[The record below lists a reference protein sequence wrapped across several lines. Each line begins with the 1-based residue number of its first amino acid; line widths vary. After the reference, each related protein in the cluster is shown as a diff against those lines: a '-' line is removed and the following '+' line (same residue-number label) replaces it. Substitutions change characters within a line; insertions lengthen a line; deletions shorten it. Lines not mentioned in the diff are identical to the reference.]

1 MQSKFVLKKFGLA
14 GLKIFALSLI
24 LSTISTAAFSQV
36 RESKQLT
43 APAADHKKSVKS
55 EAERLQLKISG
66 GSDQVY
72 PVDAKG
78 NSLGPAPASIFGFRG
93 GSSNGFNVVDPNSRA
108 FIYNGGGPFQ
118 LRSHALA
125 TPATLTALGGTV
137 IFGFPGAMA
146 LNTMNQKMYVVDQAS
161 PFGLYFVDTITGGRF
176 LIKNLT
182 GVPQANLTGI
192 AFDPTSGVLYGIS
205 SSITVSQIF
214 TINVTTGV
222 CTPIGAPS
230 ALVAGGIQ
238 LNAAPGGSLFTVDI
252 VTDALY
258 KWNKSTGVPTLVGP
272 LGVDANFGQDGHFD
286 MGDGQ
291 YYWAAVG
298 NGLPAQLRV
307 IDTTNGSSTQIGL
320 YPSQSS
326 TLGIYAKPTV
336 ACTGTPAPVIVT
348 TDTSVCPNQVY
359 ALSIQNPTP
368 GTGVTYQW
376 QSGPSA
382 TGPWTN
388 VGPNSHQYALTAPA
402 VPATTFYRVVA
413 TCGANSGNSNA
424 VKVAAGIGTQCYC
437 NAGATSTSFEK
448 ISRVTFANINRAS
461 TATAGYENFLTDTAR
476 VIRQA
481 TYPITVTISGAFSSD
496 QVLVWIDF
504 NQNGDFTDAGELV
517 YTSATGV
524 GPHTGNITIPI
535 TALLGN
541 TRMRVR
547 MHDSSLGPNATPCGN
562 STYGQVEDYTVNIAP
577 CIPTSITV
585 DPTSKTVTCGTGTFF
600 RIAKTGSLP
609 TVEWQYRTPTTAPGL
624 WLVVPNA
631 APYSGVTSDT
641 LDISTTTS
649 AMSGWMF
656 RALVGGACAA
666 RTPSAAA
673 TLTVANLVPVVNPAS
688 ATICTGTIQKLT
700 LSNVDSPVPVTGTF
714 TKTSGK
720 LITDNSQIGIKDT
733 LAVTLPAGIGSI
745 TRVALKVN
753 IPHTWPGDL
762 VFVLQAPSGQRVN
775 LNWFLT
781 GTGNGPGTG
790 YTNAVIT
797 SDPAV
802 TRTLGSGSA
811 SPVGGAPFTWDGVTG
826 AANPP
831 PGPTGFLPTTASYSA
846 LFPNSNVSGNWV
858 LAVYD
863 GFGGDVGTLT
873 NWSLDITYLQGTPS
887 KGIWSA
893 NGTNATIFTDAAATV
908 PYTGTQQNEV
918 WVRPTASTN
927 YKVYIPNGSCSS
939 DTTTVPV
946 TVSTPATAVSAVAN
960 KAICVGTNTTFSSV
974 VTGGAN
980 TVLQWQ
986 VSTDGGATYTN
997 LANGGV
1003 YSGATTNTLT
1013 ITGATTMMNN
1023 YLYRLSVSAAPCAST
1038 TTLTSAAGRLT
1049 VNPTPVIVVSAA
1061 PVTKLFP
1068 GLTTTLTANVTPN
1081 AAATYAWYR
1090 NGVLVPGASARTLVV
1105 NINQLGSYYAR
1116 VTDVNTCSG
1125 QSNTVV
1131 ISDSSNDRLF
1141 IYPNPNNGM
1150 FQIRYYRDPNTNT
1163 ADNFDR
1169 VVNIFDSKGARIYS
1183 KRMAIVGP
1191 YTMMSVDLS
1200 NLGKGVY
1207 HVDVVTSSGERLKT
1221 GSVLVQY

>member
-1 MQSKFVLKKFGLA
+1 MQQRFTQKKFGSFGKVA
-14 GLKIFALSLI
+14 VAFALLFFLTHQFSFAQQRSVTPSEKGAKMTQMEQQRLEAKK
-24 LSTISTAAFSQV
+24 AAFSGKTN
-36 RESKQLT
+36 SAFLT
-43 APAADHKKSVKS
+43 NDVGIVTQRLPIDQPGTNAICATFTGALLSGGTTMPARLNRGGAEAGNCTVAYTPAAPFGTAGYLYQTFTYTNNTGLTQCGTFVLSSTDITN
-55 EAERLQLKISG
+55 ANIAFGLWN
-66 GSDQVY
+66 GS
-72 PVDAKG
+72 
-78 NSLGPAPASIFGFRG
+78 F
-93 GSSNGFNVVDPNSRA
+93 DPNSLPTNSIA
-108 FIYNGGGPFQ
+108 HPGLSSG
-118 LRSHALA
+118 
-125 TPATLTALGGTV
+125 TPA
-137 IFGFPGAMA
+137 
-146 LNTMNQKMYVVDQAS
+146 
-161 PFGLYFVDTITGGRF
+161 
-176 LIKNLT
+176 
-182 GVPQANLTGI
+182 ANLTLLKTI
-192 AFDPTSGVLYGIS
+192 ASG
-205 SSITVSQIF
+205 Q
-214 TINVTTGV
+214 TIVIVVWSAN
-222 CTPIGAPS
+222 PASGAS
-230 ALVAGGIQ
+230 GTAS
-238 LNAAPGGSLFTVDI
+238 NFTV
-252 VTDALY
+252 T
-258 KWNKSTGVPTLVGP
+258 
-272 LGVDANFGQDGHFD
+272 VDF
-286 MGDGQ
+286 
-291 YYWAAVG
+291 
-298 NGLPAQLRV
+298 P
-307 IDTTNGSSTQIGL
+307 ICSST
-320 YPSQSS
+320 P
-326 TLGIYAKPTV
+326 
-336 ACTGTPAPVIVT
+336 CTGTPTPGNTISSAS
-348 TDTSVCPNQVY
+348 SVCPGVGFN
-359 ALSIQNPTP
+359 LSLQNATA
-368 GTGVTYQW
+368 GSGVTYQW
-376 QSGPSA
+376 QSATALAGPYTNIAGA
-382 TGPWTN
+382 TGPTYN
-388 VGPNSHQYALTAPA
+388 V
-402 VPATTFYRVVA
+402 ATISSATFYRALV
-413 TCGANSGNSNA
+413 TCSGN
-424 VKVAAGIGTQCYC
+424 VGTSTPVQVTVRPPSQCYC
-437 NAGATSTSFEK
+437 DAGATSTSFEK
-448 ISRVTFANINRAS
+448 IGNVRFSNVNRTS
-461 TATAGYENFLTDTAR
+461 TSTAGYENFLTDTAR
-476 VIRQA
+476 VIQSG